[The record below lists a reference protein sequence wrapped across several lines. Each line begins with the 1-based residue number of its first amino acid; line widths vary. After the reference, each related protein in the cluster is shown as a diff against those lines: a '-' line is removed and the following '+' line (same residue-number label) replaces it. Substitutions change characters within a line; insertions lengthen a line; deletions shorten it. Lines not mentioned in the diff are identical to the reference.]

1 MSHEC
6 LVQIFDPLYCAPTFA
21 MKPTQKKMLATL
33 VKENRIAKG
42 YTQKELSELTNISTR
57 SIQRIE
63 NGELKPRLFTLKTLS
78 KSLGFSL
85 DEIQNEIPIEQ
96 GDILNPAQNKI
107 LSAGSGIITLLLAWA
122 FLAQSNNFP
131 DTHFEGILFFACV
144 FLFITVIQFYI
155 WRTKA

>member
-1 MSHEC
+1 
-6 LVQIFDPLYCAPTFA
+6 
-21 MKPTQKKMLATL
+21 MLANL
-33 VKENRIAKG
+33 VKETRIAKG

-85 DEIQNEIPIEQ
+85 EEIQSEIPVEQ
-96 GDILNPAQNKI
+96 ESNLNSAQKKI

-122 FLAQSNNFP
+122 FLAQSNSFP
-131 DTHFEGILFFACV
+131 DTHFEGILFFASV
-144 FLFITVIQFYI
+144 LLFITVTQFFI